1 MSQQQCTESFV
12 EPATLSKNQRKE
24 LVRTSFNKRILE
36 LRKSF
41 DAQVHAIAQEFVR
54 HGSRYSANQ
63 IRKQVVYKF
72 SAPKKVRKPMLPNAW
87 AHAKAQAHRK
97 QEKALPNLP
106 YSKEYLELLDDINN
120 EEVTFDDIKNP
131 LTPMDEHHARV
142 ALEGVVVK
150 RENRALKENIIS
162 PELSAQRMAI
172 HARDQLVQIAEN
184 VNRACGI
191 QVMIMMA
198 KGSSDDLFAPVM
210 WASEKAKEY
219 WLGVA
224 KEPLWLH
231 ARLMEGYCI
240 GATSN
245 VVKVHKALSGSLR
258 FQLAEWTRTE
268 LRKVT
273 GKTQLPME
281 WVPRNYLKLTIRH
294 GVKIDMTHYPGGKIV
309 EPKRAV
315 VNHLREAVKGWEDG
329 KIKWVKLTA
338 EEIEQQKAELSTLE
352 SEAAQAQTGDRSKS
366 QATPNSSVRNSVAAG
381 ESSTSMG
388 DNVSPAR
395 PSGLN
400 TDNATPASSATHT
413 GTEPAATTE
422 VSSSSSR
429 GTNSRKKC
437 KAPAD
442 PKPRKSRRQST
453 FPGNE
458 RAGG

>member
-24 LVRTSFNKRILE
+24 SVQTSFNKRILK

-41 DAQVHAIAQEFVR
+41 DAQVHAIVQEFVG
-54 HGSRYSANQ
+54 HGSHYSANQ

-72 SAPKKVRKPMLPNAW
+72 SAPKKVWKPMLPNAW
-87 AHAKAQAHRK
+87 AHAKAQACRK

-131 LTPMDEHHARV
+131 LTPMDEHHAQV

-198 KGSSDDLFAPVM
+198 KGSSDDLFAPVV

-231 ARLMEGYCI
+231 ARLMEGYCV

-245 VVKVHKALSGSLR
+245 VVKNG
-258 FQLAEWTRTE
+258 QE
-268 LRKVT
+268 L
-273 GKTQLPME
+273 
-281 WVPRNYLKLTIRH
+281 NYMSSYPVKHHQRIDLGATL
-294 GVKIDMTHYPGGKIV
+294 GKIDMTHYPGGKIV
-309 EPKRAV
+309 EPKRAMV
-315 VNHLREAVKGWEDG
+315 DHLREAVKGWEDG

-338 EEIEQQKAELSTLE
+338 EEIEQQKAELSSLE
-352 SEAAQAQTGDRSKS
+352 SEAVQAQTGDRTLTAVYGTVWLQVK
-366 QATPNSSVRNSVAAG
+366 AARVWEITYHQHG
-381 ESSTSMG
+381 Q
-388 DNVSPAR
+388 
-395 PSGLN
+395 
-400 TDNATPASSATHT
+400 ASSATHT
-413 GTEPAATTE
+413 GTEPAATME

-429 GTNSRKKC
+429 GANLRKKC

-442 PKPRKSRRQST
+442 PKPLPSLAMRGQGDSNTCAMMDGWMDGRVLLTTMCLLWFLESHR
-453 FPGNE
+453 
-458 RAGG
+458 